1 MIQRLREPFGAAAV
15 ALIQP
20 NDIEA
25 RDPGFLRD
33 SQHITRFRRTLETV
47 QKNDRRMAAWIL
59 LHVTL
64 RADLRSRLDFKK
76 PGTARRKSGVFT
88 PPKRGG
94 NRHRMRIAK
103 PSRRNEF
110 FHRIHGRQS
119 GRIAQLDWLSEL
131 LDFVSRSA

>member
-25 RDPGFLRD
+25 RGPGFLRD
-33 SQHITRFRRTLETV
+33 SQHITGFRRALEAV

-64 RADLRSRLDFKK
+64 RADLCSRLAFKK
-76 PGTARRKSGVFT
+76 PGSGGRKSGVFS

-103 PSRRNEF
+103 PS
-110 FHRIHGRQS
+110 
-119 GRIAQLDWLSEL
+119 
-131 LDFVSRSA
+131 